1 MEQIIV
7 TIDPEA
13 IVTVEVK
20 GHSGLGCQNLTAA
33 LEQSLGETIKDVKT
47 QEYHEPQRTRVRTTH
62 HA

>member
-13 IVTVEVK
+13 TVTVEVK
-20 GHSGLGCQNLTAA
+20 GHSGSGCSQLTAA
-33 LEQSLGETIKDVKT
+33 LEQSLGETTKDVKT
-47 QEYHEPQRTRVRTTH
+47 QEYHEPQRTTVRTAH